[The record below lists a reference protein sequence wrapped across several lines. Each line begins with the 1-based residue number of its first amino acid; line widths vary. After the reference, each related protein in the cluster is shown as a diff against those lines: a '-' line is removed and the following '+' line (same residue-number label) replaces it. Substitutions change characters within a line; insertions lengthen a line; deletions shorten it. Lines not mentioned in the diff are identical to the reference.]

1 MTQVNISVSQANAEI
16 IVRALVRLPF
26 IEVNALVHYIDKEL
40 AQAQKPSEPVRAPI
54 LPVEVYAPY
63 GFKADGTP
71 KLSNGGR
78 PVRKSRKAK

>member
-40 AQAQKPSEPVRAPI
+40 AQAQKPSEPVKAPI
-54 LPVEVYAPY
+54 LPVEAYAPY
-63 GFKADGTP
+63 GFKVDGTP

-78 PVRKSRKAK
+78 PVRKSRKDK